1 MATAA
6 IAPILAGVGAELAAK
21 AVPKLVEHS
30 AGALGG
36 AIGGKTGRKVGR
48 AVGKV
53 VGKIFHPF
61 QEGGVIGH
69 GAPLIENGPPARYRH
84 PPMIAYK
91 RGGRVMGRPMRHGRR
106 F

>member
-6 IAPILAGVGAELAAK
+6 IAPVLAGVGAELAAK
-21 AVPKLVEHS
+21 AVPKLVEH
-30 AGALGG
+30 GAASLGG

-48 AVGKV
+48 AVGKA

-61 QEGGVIGH
+61 QEGGIVQ
-69 GAPLIENGPPARYRH
+69 GAPLVTNGPPARYRH